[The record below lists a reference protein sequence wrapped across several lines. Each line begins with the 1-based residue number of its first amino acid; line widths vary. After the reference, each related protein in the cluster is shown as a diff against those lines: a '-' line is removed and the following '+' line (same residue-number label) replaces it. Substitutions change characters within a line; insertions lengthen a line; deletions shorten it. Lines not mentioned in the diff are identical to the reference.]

1 MCLAHGKCP
10 NVIDILIMSA
20 AVSDVM
26 QLIAT
31 MVEKRV
37 GYGEDVREL
46 SGGIPTSGCDDV
58 DLFFRGAS
66 RS

>member
-1 MCLAHGKCP
+1 
-10 NVIDILIMSA
+10 MSA

-37 GYGEDVREL
+37 SYGENVLEL

-58 DLFFRGAS
+58 DLFFRDAL